1 MFSCYWSTSVHM
13 LSLTISLNLLNFF
26 NLLNFLNFSLMFF
39 MSGASFYYFLLTWNT
54 QVSLKNDNSRWIR
67 WQNFIRQLD
76 IILRWLEQKAVSIEL
91 WQNNSLSKESFCWQG
106 KYLLLSEK
114 KTALIY
120 NIDFFPSSIPIQIKS
135 C

>member
-67 WQNFIRQLD
+67 WQNFIRKLD

-91 WQNNSLSKESFCWQG
+91 WQNNSLSKESFCWQD

-114 KTALIY
+114 KNSFNLQHR
-120 NIDFFPSSIPIQIKS
+120 FFSFKHPYSN
-135 C
+135 